1 MSKTL
6 ITTNDVPQYI
16 RDIVKN
22 LRLSVSEPEETALP
36 GYTFRLYGN
45 HKVGYESQLSTTC
58 EKLLAWCRRYYAEAY
73 VVQQHF
79 WFDDVAK
86 PGSSF
91 AGGDKCH
98 QRKAYREG
106 FRNYISVVITDPV
119 AYRFEKDGYYR
130 ERKQSLDQSISQAS
144 TRAGHTS
151 SQPNRDSE
159 RDR

>member
-16 RDIVKN
+16 RTIVKN
-22 LRLSVSEPEETALP
+22 LRISVSEPEESAIP

-45 HKVGYESQLSTTC
+45 HKVGYESQLAANC
-58 EKLLAWCRRYYAEAY
+58 EKLLDWCHRYYADAY
-73 VVQQHF
+73 VVQRHF
-79 WFDDVAK
+79 WFDDVVK
-86 PGSSF
+86 PSGVF
-91 AGGDKCH
+91 AGGDKYH

-130 ERKQSLDQSISQAS
+130 ESKIDLK
-144 TRAGHTS
+144 
-151 SQPNRDSE
+151 P
-159 RDR
+159 

>member
-22 LRLSVSEPEETALP
+22 LRPSVSEPEETALS
-36 GYTFRLYGN
+36 GYTFRLYGS
-45 HKVGYESQLSTTC
+45 HKVGYESQLSTNC
-58 EKLLAWCRRYYAEAY
+58 EKLLDWCRRYYADAY
-73 VVQQHF
+73 VVQRHF

-86 PGSSF
+86 PGG
-91 AGGDKCH
+91 AYTGDKYH

-106 FRNYISVVITDPV
+106 FRNYIVVVITDPV

-144 TRAGHTS
+144 TRVGHTS

>member
-22 LRLSVSEPEETALP
+22 LRLSVSEPEESAIP

-45 HKVGYESQLSTTC
+45 HKVGYESQLSTNC
-58 EKLLAWCRRYYAEAY
+58 EKLLAWCRRYYADAY

-130 ERKQSLDQSISQAS
+130 ESRMNLK
-144 TRAGHTS
+144 
-151 SQPNRDSE
+151 P
-159 RDR
+159 

>member
-45 HKVGYESQLSTTC
+45 HKVGYESQLSTNC
-58 EKLLAWCRRYYAEAY
+58 EKLLDWCHRYYADAY

-130 ERKQSLDQSISQAS
+130 ESRMDLK
-144 TRAGHTS
+144 
-151 SQPNRDSE
+151 P
-159 RDR
+159 

>member
-22 LRLSVSEPEETALP
+22 LRPSVSEPEETALP
-36 GYTFRLYGN
+36 GYTFRLYGS
-45 HKVGYESQLSTTC
+45 HKVGYESQLSTNC
-58 EKLLAWCRRYYAEAY
+58 EKLLDWCRRYYADAY
-73 VVQQHF
+73 VVQRHF

-86 PGSSF
+86 PGG
-91 AGGDKCH
+91 AYTGDKYH
-98 QRKAYREG
+98 QRKAYRER
-106 FRNYISVVITDPV
+106 FRNYIAVVITDPV

-144 TRAGHTS
+144 TRVGHTS

>member
-16 RDIVKN
+16 RDIVRN
-22 LRLSVSEPEETALP
+22 LRPSVSELEETALP

-45 HKVGYESQLSTTC
+45 HKVGYESQLSTNC

-130 ERKQSLDQSISQAS
+130 ESRMDLK
-144 TRAGHTS
+144 
-151 SQPNRDSE
+151 P
-159 RDR
+159 

>member
-16 RDIVKN
+16 RNIVKN
-22 LRLSVSEPEETALP
+22 LRLSVSEPEESAIP

-45 HKVGYESQLSTTC
+45 HKVGYEFQLSTNC

-73 VVQQHF
+73 VVQEHF
-79 WFDDVAK
+79 WFDDVTK

-130 ERKQSLDQSISQAS
+130 ESRMNLK
-144 TRAGHTS
+144 
-151 SQPNRDSE
+151 P
-159 RDR
+159 

>member
-6 ITTNDVPQYI
+6 ITINDVPQYI
-16 RDIVKN
+16 RNIVKN
-22 LRLSVSEPEETALP
+22 LRLSVSEPEESAIP

-45 HKVGYESQLSTTC
+45 HKVGYESQLSTNC

-73 VVQQHF
+73 VVQEHF
-79 WFDDVAK
+79 WFDDVTK

-130 ERKQSLDQSISQAS
+130 ESRMNLK
-144 TRAGHTS
+144 
-151 SQPNRDSE
+151 P
-159 RDR
+159 